1 MGCFSFYPGKNL
13 GACGEGGIVVTNDES
28 TVDIASMDGWGETG
42 AVRFESNVDARIRVL
57 LPAAGEIPS
66 LWYHYLITPP
76 ADHHHT
82 PAPAMPT
89 ELEVRFE

>member
-1 MGCFSFYPGKNL
+1 MTGKVSDGTRLQIDTDLDLRVNPVQVAS
-13 GACGEGGIVVTNDES
+13 GARQRNDGHPTSWMVVTNDES

-66 LWYHYLITPP
+66 L
-76 ADHHHT
+76 
-82 PAPAMPT
+82 
-89 ELEVRFE
+89 